1 MAEKKLDFKD
11 FLTVDYAPGM
21 DPLIKRNAKKRK
33 GDSGGQQAAEYES
46 VQPPGGK
53 PIAPLKQ
60 DKVQSYLD
68 TGKHTSRL
76 KGKDQMGWPSKMMK
90 INLEPNAKG
99 KRSHVHVHAFES
111 VEVVD
116 EAVLNPQ
123 QRRKRAMQ
131 FKRIKA
137 KIELGQK
144 RAKARFAD
152 QGRLMNRAKKMA
164 RKLVFQRLTKGM
176 TKDELTFQRRQEIEK
191 RMDTPSMKKRIE
203 RMAVKLLPK
212 ERKAEIARHQQ
223 AATQPK

>member
-11 FLTVDYAPGM
+11 FLTVDYAPGQ

-53 PIAPLKQ
+53 PTPPLKQ
-60 DKVQSYLD
+60 DKVQAYLD

-76 KGKDQMGWPSKMMK
+76 KGKNQMGWPSKMMK
-90 INLEPNAKG
+90 VNLEPDAKG
-99 KRSHVHVHAFES
+99 KRSHVHVHAFTES
-111 VEVVD
+111 VDLD

-123 QRRKRAMQ
+123 QRRQRAMQ

-137 KIELGQK
+137 KIQLGQK

-164 RKLVFQRLTKGM
+164 RKLIFQRLTKGM
-176 TKDELTFQRRQEIEK
+176 SKDQLTFQRRQEIEK
-191 RMDTPSMKKRIE
+191 RMDTPAMKKRIE
-203 RMAVKLLPK
+203 RIAVKLLPK

-223 AATQPK
+223 AANPAK